1 MKYFLNPKRTNAIHV
16 GDLILAINNVNL
28 RGKSLTEAIEL
39 LQNADDAVTLKI
51 SRKLDR
57 ALRLDDYL
65 QKNQRNVNNF
75 HLNRHQAFR
84 IPLNKSQQQHNNNNN
99 NLSFSDK
106 EDEIDLIKNNNVSSF
121 ISENNSN
128 SNPNESQKSLHY
140 RKKIFVLSVAD
151 SS

>member
-1 MKYFLNPKRTNAIHV
+1 M
-16 GDLILAINNVNL
+16 

-75 HLNRHQAFR
+75 HLNTHQAFR
-84 IPLNKSQQQHNNNNN
+84 IPLNKSQQQHNNN

-106 EDEIDLIKNNNVSSF
+106 EDEIDLIKNNNISSF

-140 RKKIFVLSVAD
+140 RKKIFMLSFIGE
-151 SS
+151 